1 MWTLKPLESGAVTH
15 YLLPGKEYV
24 VGRKN
29 CEVILP
35 NDQSI
40 SRAHAHLTAT
50 DQTLTLK
57 DCSKYGTF
65 VNEERLSGDT
75 PRSLTAGDRV
85 TFGVFHSKFSVQ
97 QVTVVVC
104 SSCVDNEG
112 KISLS
117 QALQPLGGRLANTWT
132 QDCTHLVMPTV
143 KVTIKTICALLCCR
157 PIVKQEFFTE
167 LTKALQQKQ
176 PPPKAESFFPEI
188 DEPSLNKDEV
198 DLTERPERKELFTD
212 KTFLFLNAKQ
222 QKRLSLAVSCGGGRS
237 QLLEEGSVPV
247 SLLESPLSCVINM
260 ATGNSQALVPP
271 STKKWADS
279 VGRILQRK
287 GLRFITESEIG
298 LAAIYVSCD
307 KYCNP
312 SNQMAD
318 SESMRMKPTIPGATL
333 SQNAPVDE
341 TVLPAAS
348 QNITAYAV
356 NTEPSQG
363 ISGVDVA
370 GVSAV
375 GETPERDQSRT
386 TSHLDRPKC
395 SSGRELAGTC
405 TVAETM
411 MSSFSASDSAG
422 GGGSDR
428 KKGEIQHPGGGKGD
442 AITRF
447 LATAPRTNGGVQTM
461 STQKCSSQKQQVSQ
475 KGSPQKQSALTSFF
489 QPVGKKRP
497 REGKESPTVQSEA
510 KLSRREEEE
519 EKRKRTEPQHTET
532 SNTTHTRA
540 PSNTTT
546 HTPSATTHTRA
557 TTHTPTGRSQGQQS
571 SGAGQTEALS
581 EGVSHPAQQGLQ
593 SRKRK
598 EMEEETKGGGA
609 SEIEMDELE
618 SIMSED
624 MDESDEPMSASQG
637 QRSKLTDK
645 SSIDRK
651 QLLKTVELTS
661 ANKKQR
667 VDPVEPITA
676 YHGSSLDS
684 EEGSSANKRQR
695 AEPVAEV
702 KEEEVSF
709 IEAKPV
715 SGVAPGHLEKPETDT
730 KPSKPAKQKASG
742 SGGENLPSRL
752 LVVEFKSL
760 TGATLARPKPRP
772 TETHSNVNRKDF
784 KRFRKVPVPGAQGLP
799 NIIGG
804 SDLLA
809 HNRGKNSELEEW
821 LRDAAEDER
830 QSKKEETLGDDL
842 FRYNPKP
849 TKKR

>member
-1 MWTLKPLESGAVTH
+1 LFHLMTYLVPGFTH

-50 DQTLTLK
+50 NQALSLK
-57 DCSKYGTF
+57 DSSKYGTF

-112 KISLS
+112 KVSLS
-117 QALQPLGGRLANTWT
+117 QTLQLLGGRLTNTWT

-198 DLTERPERKELFTD
+198 DLTERPERKELFTG

-222 QKRLSLAVSCGGGRS
+222 QKRLNLAVSCGGGRS
-237 QLLEEGSVPV
+237 QLLEEGSAPV
-247 SLLESPLSCVINM
+247 SLLESPLSCVIGM
-260 ATGNSQALVPP
+260 ATGNSQALLPP

-312 SNQMAD
+312 SSQMAD

-341 TVLPAAS
+341 TVMPAAS

-363 ISGVDVA
+363 ISGRVDVA

-375 GETPERDQSRT
+375 GETPERDQSQT
-386 TSHLDRPKC
+386 TSHLDRPKA
-395 SSGRELAGTC
+395 SGRELAGTC

-411 MSSFSASDSAG
+411 MSSFSVSDSAG
-422 GGGSDR
+422 GGLH
-428 KKGEIQHPGGGKGD
+428 QC
-442 AITRF
+442 F
-447 LATAPRTNGGVQTM
+447 L
-461 STQKCSSQKQQVSQ
+461 S
-475 KGSPQKQSALTSFF
+475 L
-489 QPVGKKRP
+489 RP
-497 REGKESPTVQSEA
+497 REGEESPTVQSEA
-510 KLSRREEEE
+510 KLSRREEDK
-519 EKRKRTEPQHTET
+519 EKTKRT
-532 SNTTHTRA
+532 
-540 PSNTTT
+540 
-546 HTPSATTHTRA
+546 
-557 TTHTPTGRSQGQQS
+557 GQQS
-571 SGAGQTEALS
+571 SGADLFPGQTEVLS
-581 EGVSHPAQQGLQ
+581 EGFSHPAQQGLQ

-637 QRSKLTDK
+637 QRLKLTEQSSTNQGQRSQMTDK
-645 SSIDRK
+645 SSTNRK
-651 QLLKTVELTS
+651 QLLETVKLTS
-661 ANKKQR
+661 ANKKHR
-667 VDPVEPITA
+667 DYPVEPIA
-676 YHGSSLDS
+676 ANHRSGLDS
-684 EEGSSANKRQR
+684 EERSSASRRQR

-702 KEEEVSF
+702 KDEEVSF
-709 IEAKPV
+709 IEVRGAVIVCLLSCV
-715 SGVAPGHLEKPETDT
+715 SV
-730 KPSKPAKQKASG
+730 KAG
-742 SGGENLPSRL
+742 GLGGENLPSRL
-752 LVVEFKSL
+752 IVVEFKSL
-760 TGATLARPKPRP
+760 TMATPARPKPRP
-772 TETHSNVNRKDF
+772 TETHGNVNRKDF

-830 QSKKEETLGDDL
+830 QNKKEETLGDDL
-842 FRYNPKP
+842 FRYEDKACQAANTKTINSNQFGSHYFRWRAPQSTVQCKP
-849 TKKR
+849 SCLEEVWSQAGNEWMNVE

>member
-1 MWTLKPLESGAVTH
+1 MWTLNPLESGGVTH
-15 YLLPGKEYV
+15 YLLPEKEYV

-50 DQTLTLK
+50 DQALTLK
-57 DCSKYGTF
+57 DSSKYGTF

-112 KISLS
+112 KVFLS
-117 QALQPLGGRLANTWT
+117 QTLHLLGGRLTNTWT

-157 PIVKQEFFTE
+157 PIVKQEFFIE

-198 DLTERPERKELFTD
+198 DLTERPERKELFTG

-247 SLLESPLSCVINM
+247 SLLESPLSCVIGM
-260 ATGNSQALVPP
+260 ATGNSQALLPH

-312 SNQMAD
+312 SNRMAD
-318 SESMRMKPTIPGATL
+318 SESMRKKPTIPGATL

-341 TVLPAAS
+341 TIMPAVS

-363 ISGVDVA
+363 VSGRVEVA

-386 TSHLDRPKC
+386 TSHLNRSKP
-395 SSGRELAGTC
+395 SGRELSGTC

-411 MSSFSASDSAG
+411 MSSFSASDSTG
-422 GGGSDR
+422 GVTV
-428 KKGEIQHPGGGKGD
+428 GKFW
-442 AITRF
+442 R
-447 LATAPRTNGGVQTM
+447 VQTM
-461 STQKCSSQKQQVSQ
+461 SPQKRSSQKQQVSQ
-475 KGSPQKQSALTSFF
+475 KCSPQKQSALTNFF

-510 KLSRREEEE
+510 KFSRREEEK
-519 EKRKRTEPQHTET
+519 EKMKRTVPQHSET
-532 SNTTHTRA
+532 SN
-540 PSNTTT
+540 P
-546 HTPSATTHTRA
+546 P
-557 TTHTPTGRSQGQQS
+557 HTPTGRSQGQHS
-571 SGAGQTEALS
+571 SGGR
-581 EGVSHPAQQGLQ
+581 Q

-598 EMEEETKGGGA
+598 EMEEETKGSGA

-637 QRSKLTDK
+637 QRLKLTEQSSTNQGQRSQLIDK
-645 SSIDRK
+645 SSTNRK
-651 QLLKTVELTS
+651 SFLETVDLTS

-667 VDPVEPITA
+667 VNSVKPIA
-676 YHGSSLDS
+676 ANHRSGFDS
-684 EEGSSANKRQR
+684 EERSSASRRQL

-702 KEEEVSF
+702 KDEEVSF
-709 IEAKPV
+709 IEVRGAVIVCLLSCV
-715 SGVAPGHLEKPETDT
+715 SI
-730 KPSKPAKQKASG
+730 KAVINSYK
-742 SGGENLPSRL
+742 NLPSRL
-752 LVVEFKSL
+752 IVVEFKSL
-760 TGATLARPKPRP
+760 TMATPARPKPRP
-772 TETHSNVNRKDF
+772 METNGNVNRKDF

-830 QSKKEETLGDDL
+830 QNKKEETLGDDL
-842 FRYNPKP
+842 FRYEDKACQAVNTKP
-849 TKKR
+849 IWVTLFQVESATVYSTM

>member
-1 MWTLKPLESGAVTH
+1 MWTLNPLESGGVTH

-50 DQTLTLK
+50 DQALTLK
-57 DCSKYGTF
+57 DSSKYGTF
-65 VNEERLSGDT
+65 VNKERLSGDT

-112 KISLS
+112 KVSLS
-117 QALQPLGGRLANTWT
+117 QTLQLLGGRLTNTWT

-198 DLTERPERKELFTD
+198 DLTERPERKELFTG

-247 SLLESPLSCVINM
+247 SLLESPLSCVIGM
-260 ATGNSQALVPP
+260 TTGNSQALLPP
-271 STKKWADS
+271 TTKNTKKWADS

-341 TVLPAAS
+341 TVMPAAS

-375 GETPERDQSRT
+375 GETPERNQSRT
-386 TSHLDRPKC
+386 TSHLNRPKP
-395 SSGRELAGTC
+395 SGRELAGTC

-428 KKGEIQHPGGGKGD
+428 KKGELQHPGGGKGD

-461 STQKCSSQKQQVSQ
+461 SPQKRSSQKQQVSQ
-475 KGSPQKQSALTSFF
+475 KGSPQKQSALTNFF

-497 REGKESPTVQSEA
+497 REGEESPTVPSEA
-510 KLSRREEEE
+510 KLSRREEDK
-519 EKRKRTEPQHTET
+519 EKMKRTVPQHSET
-532 SNTTHTRA
+532 SNPPHTGPRA
-540 PSNTTT
+540 NTAQV
-546 HTPSATTHTRA
+546 HICFQVRLRLCQR
-557 TTHTPTGRSQGQQS
+557 GSQ
-571 SGAGQTEALS
+571 T
-581 EGVSHPAQQGLQ
+581 
-593 SRKRK
+593 
-598 EMEEETKGGGA
+598 
-609 SEIEMDELE
+609 
-618 SIMSED
+618 
-624 MDESDEPMSASQG
+624 
-637 QRSKLTDK
+637 
-645 SSIDRK
+645 
-651 QLLKTVELTS
+651 
-661 ANKKQR
+661 
-667 VDPVEPITA
+667 
-676 YHGSSLDS
+676 
-684 EEGSSANKRQR
+684 
-695 AEPVAEV
+695 
-702 KEEEVSF
+702 
-709 IEAKPV
+709 
-715 SGVAPGHLEKPETDT
+715 
-730 KPSKPAKQKASG
+730 
-742 SGGENLPSRL
+742 LPSRGYNPGRGRRWRWRL
-752 LVVEFKSL
+752 KGVGLQRWWSSNPSPWQHRQDL
-760 TGATLARPKPRP
+760 NHAPWRRTAMSTGKTLNASARY
-772 TETHSNVNRKDF
+772 
-784 KRFRKVPVPGAQGLP
+784 PVPGAQGLP

-830 QSKKEETLGDDL
+830 QNKKEETLGDDL

>member
-1 MWTLKPLESGAVTH
+1 MCS
-15 YLLPGKEYV
+15 LPM
-24 VGRKN
+24 
-29 CEVILP
+29 
-35 NDQSI
+35 Q
-40 SRAHAHLTAT
+40 
-50 DQTLTLK
+50 
-57 DCSKYGTF
+57 
-65 VNEERLSGDT
+65 
-75 PRSLTAGDRV
+75 
-85 TFGVFHSKFSVQ
+85 
-97 QVTVVVC
+97 
-104 SSCVDNEG
+104 
-112 KISLS
+112 
-117 QALQPLGGRLANTWT
+117 
-132 QDCTHLVMPTV
+132 
-143 KVTIKTICALLCCR
+143 TICALLCCR

-167 LTKALQQKQ
+167 VTKALQQKQ

-198 DLTERPERKELFTD
+198 DLTERPERKELFTG

-222 QKRLSLAVSCGGGRS
+222 QKRLSLAVSCGGGRG

-247 SLLESPLSCVINM
+247 SLLESPLSCVIGM
-260 ATGNSQALVPP
+260 ATGNSQALLPP

-318 SESMRMKPTIPGATL
+318 SESMRMKLTIPGATL

-341 TVLPAAS
+341 TVMPAAS

-363 ISGVDVA
+363 ISGVDVT

-386 TSHLDRPKC
+386 TSHLNRSKP
-395 SSGRELAGTC
+395 SGRELAGTC

-428 KKGEIQHPGGGKGD
+428 KGGELQHPGGGKGA
-442 AITRF
+442 AITRL

-461 STQKCSSQKQQVSQ
+461 SPQKRSSQKQQVSQ
-475 KGSPQKQSALTSFF
+475 KGSPQKQSALTNFF

-497 REGKESPTVQSEA
+497 REGEESPTVQSEA
-510 KLSRREEEE
+510 KLSRREEDK
-519 EKRKRTEPQHTET
+519 EKTKRTVPQHSET
-532 SNTTHTRA
+532 SN
-540 PSNTTT
+540 S
-546 HTPSATTHTRA
+546 
-557 TTHTPTGRSQGQQS
+557 THTPTGRSQGQHS
-571 SGAGQTEALS
+571 SGAHLFPGQTEALS
-581 EGVSHPAQQGLQ
+581 EGFSNPAQQVLQ

-598 EMEEETKGGGA
+598 EMEETKGGGA
-609 SEIEMDELE
+609 SEIEMHELE

-637 QRSKLTDK
+637 QRLKLTEQSSTNQGQRSQLTDK
-645 SSIDRK
+645 SSTNRK
-651 QLLKTVELTS
+651 QLLETVELTC

-667 VDPVEPITA
+667 VYPVEPIA
-676 YHGSSLDS
+676 ANHRSGLDS
-684 EEGSSANKRQR
+684 EERSSASRRQR

-702 KEEEVSF
+702 KDEEVSS
-709 IEAKPV
+709 IESKPV
-715 SGVAPGHLEKPETDT
+715 NGVTPGHLEEPETDA
-730 KPSKPAKQKASG
+730 KPVKQEASG
-742 SGGENLPSRL
+742 LGGENLPSRL
-752 LVVEFKSL
+752 IVVEFKSL
-760 TGATLARPKPRP
+760 TVATPARPKPRP
-772 TETHSNVNRKDF
+772 METHGNVNRKDF

-830 QSKKEETLGDDL
+830 QNKKEETLGDDL

>member
-1 MWTLKPLESGAVTH
+1 MWTLNPLESGGVTH

-50 DQTLTLK
+50 DQALTLK
-57 DCSKYGTF
+57 DSSKYGTF
-65 VNEERLSGDT
+65 VNKERLSGDT

-112 KISLS
+112 KVSLS
-117 QALQPLGGRLANTWT
+117 QTLQLLGGRLTNTWT

-198 DLTERPERKELFTD
+198 DLTERPERKELFTG

-247 SLLESPLSCVINM
+247 SLLESPLSCVIGM
-260 ATGNSQALVPP
+260 TTGNSQALLPP

-341 TVLPAAS
+341 TVMPAAS

-375 GETPERDQSRT
+375 GETPERNQSRT
-386 TSHLDRPKC
+386 TSHLNRPKP
-395 SSGRELAGTC
+395 SGRELAGTC

-428 KKGEIQHPGGGKGD
+428 KKGELQHPGGGKGD

-461 STQKCSSQKQQVSQ
+461 SPQKRSSQKQQVSQ
-475 KGSPQKQSALTSFF
+475 KGSPQKQSALTNFF

-497 REGKESPTVQSEA
+497 REGEESPTVPSEA
-510 KLSRREEEE
+510 KLSRREEDK
-519 EKRKRTEPQHTET
+519 EKTKRTVPQHSET
-532 SNTTHTRA
+532 SN
-540 PSNTTT
+540 P
-546 HTPSATTHTRA
+546 P
-557 TTHTPTGRSQGQQS
+557 HTPTGRSQGQHS
-571 SGAGQTEALS
+571 SGAHLFPGQTEALS
-581 EGVSHPAQQGLQ
+581 EGFSNPAQQGLQ

-637 QRSKLTDK
+637 QRLKLTEQSSTNQGQRSQLTDK
-645 SSIDRK
+645 SSTNK
-651 QLLKTVELTS
+651 QLLETVELTS
-661 ANKKQR
+661 ASKKQR
-667 VDPVEPITA
+667 VYPVEPIA
-676 YHGSSLDS
+676 ANHRSGLES
-684 EEGSSANKRQR
+684 EERSSASRRQR

-702 KEEEVSF
+702 KGEEVSF

-715 SGVAPGHLEKPETDT
+715 NGVTPGHLEEPETDA
-730 KPSKPAKQKASG
+730 KPVKQEDSG
-742 SGGENLPSRL
+742 LGGENLPSRL
-752 LVVEFKSL
+752 IVVEFKSL
-760 TGATLARPKPRP
+760 TVATPARPKPRP
-772 TETHSNVNRKDF
+772 TETHGNVNRKDF
-784 KRFRKVPVPGAQGLP
+784 KRFCKVPVPGAQGLP

-830 QSKKEETLGDDL
+830 QNKKEETLGDDL

>member
-1 MWTLKPLESGAVTH
+1 MWTLNPLESGGFTH

-50 DQTLTLK
+50 NQALSLK
-57 DCSKYGTF
+57 DSSKYGTF

-112 KISLS
+112 KVSLS
-117 QALQPLGGRLANTWT
+117 QTLQLLGGRLTNTWT

-198 DLTERPERKELFTD
+198 DLTERPERKELFTG

-222 QKRLSLAVSCGGGRS
+222 QKRLNLAVSCGGGRS
-237 QLLEEGSVPV
+237 QLLEEGSAPV
-247 SLLESPLSCVINM
+247 SLLESPLSCVIGM
-260 ATGNSQALVPP
+260 ATGNSQALLPP

-312 SNQMAD
+312 SSQMAD

-341 TVLPAAS
+341 TVMPAAS

-363 ISGVDVA
+363 ISGRVDVA

-375 GETPERDQSRT
+375 GETPERDQSQT
-386 TSHLDRPKC
+386 TSHLDRPKA
-395 SSGRELAGTC
+395 SGRELAGTC

-411 MSSFSASDSAG
+411 MSSFSVSDSAG

-428 KKGEIQHPGGGKGD
+428 KKRELQQPGGGKGD

-461 STQKCSSQKQQVSQ
+461 SPQKRSSQKQKVSRRV
-475 KGSPQKQSALTSFF
+475 SPQKQSALTSFF

-497 REGKESPTVQSEA
+497 REGEESPTVQSEA
-510 KLSRREEEE
+510 KLSRREEDK
-519 EKRKRTEPQHTET
+519 EKTKRTVPQHTET
-532 SNTTHTRA
+532 SNTTHT
-540 PSNTTT
+540 
-546 HTPSATTHTRA
+546 HAT
-557 TTHTPTGRSQGQQS
+557 TGRSQGQQS
-571 SGAGQTEALS
+571 SGADLFPGQTEVLS
-581 EGVSHPAQQGLQ
+581 EGFSHPAQQGLQ

-637 QRSKLTDK
+637 QRLKLTEQSSTNQGQRSQMTDK
-645 SSIDRK
+645 SSTNRK
-651 QLLKTVELTS
+651 QLLETVKLTS
-661 ANKKQR
+661 ANKKHR
-667 VDPVEPITA
+667 DYPVEPIA
-676 YHGSSLDS
+676 ANHRSGLDS
-684 EEGSSANKRQR
+684 EERSSASRRQR

-702 KEEEVSF
+702 KDEEVSF
-709 IEAKPV
+709 IE
-715 SGVAPGHLEKPETDT
+715 
-730 KPSKPAKQKASG
+730 
-742 SGGENLPSRL
+742 
-752 LVVEFKSL
+752 
-760 TGATLARPKPRP
+760 
-772 TETHSNVNRKDF
+772 
-784 KRFRKVPVPGAQGLP
+784 VPVPGAQGLP

-830 QSKKEETLGDDL
+830 QNKKEETLGDDL

>member
-1 MWTLKPLESGAVTH
+1 MWTLNPLESGGVTH

-50 DQTLTLK
+50 DQALTLK
-57 DCSKYGTF
+57 DSSKYGTF

-112 KISLS
+112 KVSLS
-117 QALQPLGGRLANTWT
+117 QTLQLLGGGLTNTWT

-157 PIVKQEFFTE
+157 PIVKQEFFME

-198 DLTERPERKELFTD
+198 DLTERPERKELFTG

-247 SLLESPLSCVINM
+247 SLLESPLSCVIGM
-260 ATGNSQALVPP
+260 TTGNSQALLPP

-318 SESMRMKPTIPGATL
+318 SESMRMKPTIPGTTL

-341 TVLPAAS
+341 TVMPAAS

-363 ISGVDVA
+363 ISGTVDVA

-375 GETPERDQSRT
+375 GETPERNQSRT
-386 TSHLDRPKC
+386 TSHINRPKP
-395 SSGRELAGTC
+395 SGRELAGTC

-428 KKGEIQHPGGGKGD
+428 KKGELQHPGR
-442 AITRF
+442 I
-447 LATAPRTNGGVQTM
+447 
-461 STQKCSSQKQQVSQ
+461 VSNDL
-475 KGSPQKQSALTSFF
+475 G
-489 QPVGKKRP
+489 R
-497 REGKESPTVQSEA
+497 SPTVPSEA
-510 KLSRREEEE
+510 KLSRREEDK
-519 EKRKRTEPQHTET
+519 EKTKRTVPQHSET
-532 SNTTHTRA
+532 SN
-540 PSNTTT
+540 P
-546 HTPSATTHTRA
+546 P
-557 TTHTPTGRSQGQQS
+557 HTPTGRSQGQHS
-571 SGAGQTEALS
+571 SGAHLFPGQTEALS
-581 EGVSHPAQQGLQ
+581 EGFSNPAQQGLQ

-637 QRSKLTDK
+637 QRLKLTEQSSTNQGQRSQLTDK
-645 SSIDRK
+645 SSTNK
-651 QLLKTVELTS
+651 QLLETVELTS

-667 VDPVEPITA
+667 IYPVEPIA
-676 YHGSSLDS
+676 ANHRSGLES
-684 EEGSSANKRQR
+684 EERSSASRRQR

-702 KEEEVSF
+702 KGEEVSF
-709 IEAKPV
+709 IEVRGVVIVCLLSCV
-715 SGVAPGHLEKPETDT
+715 SIRAGVN
-730 KPSKPAKQKASG
+730 SNRR
-742 SGGENLPSRL
+742 GENLPSRL
-752 LVVEFKSL
+752 IVVEFKSL
-760 TGATLARPKPRP
+760 TVATPARSKPRP
-772 TETHSNVNRKDF
+772 TETHGNVNRKDF
-784 KRFRKVPVPGAQGLP
+784 KRFCKVPVPGAQGLP

-821 LRDAAEDER
+821 LRDAAER
-830 QSKKEETLGDDL
+830 RWLRLGREEMEGSEAG
-842 FRYNPKP
+842 
-849 TKKR
+849 

>member
-1 MWTLKPLESGAVTH
+1 MWTLNPLESGGVTH

-50 DQTLTLK
+50 DQALTLK
-57 DCSKYGTF
+57 DSSKYGTF

-85 TFGVFHSKFSVQ
+85 TFGVFHSKFSVK

-112 KISLS
+112 KVSLS
-117 QALQPLGGRLANTWT
+117 QTLQLLGGRLTNTWT

-198 DLTERPERKELFTD
+198 DLTERPERKELFTG

-247 SLLESPLSCVINM
+247 SLLESPLSCVICM
-260 ATGNSQALVPP
+260 TTGNSQALLPP
-271 STKKWADS
+271 STKNTKKWADS

-341 TVLPAAS
+341 TVMPAAS

-363 ISGVDVA
+363 ISGRFDVA

-386 TSHLDRPKC
+386 TSHLNRPKP
-395 SSGRELAGTC
+395 SGRELAGTC

-428 KKGEIQHPGGGKGD
+428 KKGELQHPGRIVSNDLGRVGG
-442 AITRF
+442 
-447 LATAPRTNGGVQTM
+447 
-461 STQKCSSQKQQVSQ
+461 C
-475 KGSPQKQSALTSFF
+475 QSYS
-489 QPVGKKRP
+489 R
-497 REGKESPTVQSEA
+497 KESPTVPSEA
-510 KLSRREEEE
+510 KLSRREEDK
-519 EKRKRTEPQHTET
+519 EKTKRTVPQHSET
-532 SNTTHTRA
+532 SN
-540 PSNTTT
+540 P
-546 HTPSATTHTRA
+546 P
-557 TTHTPTGRSQGQQS
+557 HTPTGRSQGQHS
-571 SGAGQTEALS
+571 SGAHLFPGQTEALS
-581 EGVSHPAQQGLQ
+581 EGFSNPAQQGLQ

-637 QRSKLTDK
+637 QRLKLTEQSSTNQGQRSQLTDK
-645 SSIDRK
+645 SSTNKR
-651 QLLKTVELTS
+651 LLETVELTS

-667 VDPVEPITA
+667 VYPVEPIA
-676 YHGSSLDS
+676 ANHRSGL
-684 EEGSSANKRQR
+684 ESASRRQR
-695 AEPVAEV
+695 AEPVAGV
-702 KEEEVSF
+702 KGEEVSF
-709 IEAKPV
+709 IEVRGAVIVCLLSCV
-715 SGVAPGHLEKPETDT
+715 SIRAG
-730 KPSKPAKQKASG
+730 
-742 SGGENLPSRL
+742 NLPSRL
-752 LVVEFKSL
+752 IVVEFKSL
-760 TGATLARPKPRP
+760 TVATPARPKPRP
-772 TETHSNVNRKDF
+772 MKTHGNVNRKDF
-784 KRFRKVPVPGAQGLP
+784 KRFCKVPVPGAQGLP

-830 QSKKEETLGDDL
+830 QNKKEETLGDDL
-842 FRYNPKP
+842 FRYEDKACQAANTKTIKP
-849 TKKR
+849 IWVTLFQVEGTYSTM

>member
-112 KISLS
+112 KVSLS

-176 PPPKAESFFPEI
+176 PPPKAES
-188 DEPSLNKDEV
+188 LNKDEV

-222 QKRLSLAVSCGGGRS
+222 
-237 QLLEEGSVPV
+237 
-247 SLLESPLSCVINM
+247 SPLSCVINM

-386 TSHLDRPKC
+386 TSRLDRPKR

-428 KKGEIQHPGGGKGD
+428 KKGELQHPGGGKGD

-447 LATAPRTNGGVQTM
+447 LATAPRTIGGVQTI
-461 STQKCSSQKQQVSQ
+461 SQQKRSSQKQQVSQ
-475 KGSPQKQSALTSFF
+475 KGSPQKQ
-489 QPVGKKRP
+489 P
-497 REGKESPTVQSEA
+497 REGEESSTVQSEA

-519 EKRKRTEPQHTET
+519 EEKRKRTVPQHTET

-546 HTPSATTHTRA
+546 HTPSAMTHTRA

-581 EGVSHPAQQGLQ
+581 GGVSHPAQQGLQ

-645 SSIDRK
+645 SSINRK

-676 YHGSSLDS
+676 YHRSSLDS
-684 EEGSSANKRQR
+684 EEGSSANTRQR

-709 IEAKPV
+709 IE
-715 SGVAPGHLEKPETDT
+715 GH
-730 KPSKPAKQKASG
+730 
-742 SGGENLPSRL
+742 
-752 LVVEFKSL
+752 
-760 TGATLARPKPRP
+760 KPRP
-772 TETHSNVNRKDF
+772 TETHSNVNMKDF

>member
-1 MWTLKPLESGAVTH
+1 MWTLNPLESGGVTH
-15 YLLPGKEYV
+15 YLLPDKEYV

-50 DQTLTLK
+50 DQALTLK
-57 DCSKYGTF
+57 DSSKYGTF

-97 QVTVVVC
+97 QVTAVVC

-112 KISLS
+112 KVSLS
-117 QALQPLGGRLANTWT
+117 QTLQLLGGRLTNTWT

-198 DLTERPERKELFTD
+198 DLTERPERKELFTG

-237 QLLEEGSVPV
+237 QLLEEGSIPV
-247 SLLESPLSCVINM
+247 SLLESPLSCVIGM
-260 ATGNSQALVPP
+260 ATGNSQALLPH

-279 VGRILQRK
+279 VGKILQRK

-318 SESMRMKPTIPGATL
+318 SESMRMKLTIPGATL

-341 TVLPAAS
+341 TVMPAAS

-375 GETPERDQSRT
+375 EKTPERDQSRA
-386 TSHLDRPKC
+386 TSHLNRSKP
-395 SSGRELAGTC
+395 SGRELAGTC

-428 KKGEIQHPGGGKGD
+428 KKGELQHPGGEKGD

-461 STQKCSSQKQQVSQ
+461 SPQKRSSQKQQVSQ
-475 KGSPQKQSALTSFF
+475 KGSPQKQSALTNFF

-497 REGKESPTVQSEA
+497 REGEESPTVQSEA
-510 KLSRREEEE
+510 KLSRREEDQ
-519 EKRKRTEPQHTET
+519 EKMKRTVPHHSET
-532 SNTTHTRA
+532 SNPTH
-540 PSNTTT
+540 P
-546 HTPSATTHTRA
+546 
-557 TTHTPTGRSQGQQS
+557 PTGRSQGQHS
-571 SGAGQTEALS
+571 SGAHLFPGQTEALS
-581 EGVSHPAQQGLQ
+581 EGFSNPAQQGLQ

-637 QRSKLTDK
+637 QRLKLTEQSSTNQGQRSQLMDK
-645 SSIDRK
+645 SSTNRK
-651 QLLKTVELTS
+651 QLLETVELTS

-667 VDPVEPITA
+667 VYPVEPIA
-676 YHGSSLDS
+676 ANHRSGLDA
-684 EEGSSANKRQR
+684 EERSSASRRQR
-695 AEPVAEV
+695 AAPVAEV
-702 KEEEVSF
+702 KDEEVSF
-709 IEAKPV
+709 IE
-715 SGVAPGHLEKPETDT
+715 GL
-730 KPSKPAKQKASG
+730 
-742 SGGENLPSRL
+742 GGENLPSRL
-752 LVVEFKSL
+752 IVVEFKSL
-760 TGATLARPKPRP
+760 TGATPARPKPRP
-772 TETHSNVNRKDF
+772 METHGNVNRKDF

-809 HNRGKNSELEEW
+809 HNRCKNSELEEW

-830 QSKKEETLGDDL
+830 QNKKEETLGDDL

>member
-1 MWTLKPLESGAVTH
+1 MWTLNPLESGGVTH
-15 YLLPGKEYV
+15 YLLPEKEYV

-50 DQTLTLK
+50 DQALTLK
-57 DCSKYGTF
+57 DSSKYGTF

-112 KISLS
+112 KVSLS
-117 QALQPLGGRLANTWT
+117 QTLHLLGGRLTNTWT

-167 LTKALQQKQ
+167 LTEALRQKQ

-198 DLTERPERKELFTD
+198 DLTERPERKELFTG

-247 SLLESPLSCVINM
+247 SLLESPLSCVIGM
-260 ATGNSQALVPP
+260 AMGNSQALLSH

-312 SNQMAD
+312 SNQKAD

-341 TVLPAAS
+341 TVMPAAS

-363 ISGVDVA
+363 ISGRVDVA

-386 TSHLDRPKC
+386 TSHLNRPKP
-395 SSGRELAGTC
+395 SGRELAGTC

-428 KKGEIQHPGGGKGD
+428 KKGELQHPGRIVSNDRVGGCQSYSRKV
-442 AITRF
+442 
-447 LATAPRTNGGVQTM
+447 LAWTPTF
-461 STQKCSSQKQQVSQ
+461 SLS
-475 KGSPQKQSALTSFF
+475 L
-489 QPVGKKRP
+489 RP
-497 REGKESPTVQSEA
+497 REGKESSTVQSEA
-510 KLSRREEEE
+510 KFSRREEEK
-519 EKRKRTEPQHTET
+519 EKMKRTVPH
-532 SNTTHTRA
+532 
-540 PSNTTT
+540 
-546 HTPSATTHTRA
+546 
-557 TTHTPTGRSQGQQS
+557 
-571 SGAGQTEALS
+571 QTEALS
-581 EGVSHPAQQGLQ
+581 EGFSNPAQQGLQ

-598 EMEEETKGGGA
+598 EMEEDTKGSGA

-637 QRSKLTDK
+637 QRLKLTEQSSTNQGQRSQLIDK
-645 SSIDRK
+645 SSTNRK
-651 QLLKTVELTS
+651 SLLETVDLTS

-667 VDPVEPITA
+667 VYSVEPIA
-676 YHGSSLDS
+676 ANHRSGFDS
-684 EEGSSANKRQR
+684 EERLSASRRQG

-702 KEEEVSF
+702 KDEEVSF
-709 IEAKPV
+709 IEVRGAVIVCLLSCV
-715 SGVAPGHLEKPETDT
+715 SIK
-730 KPSKPAKQKASG
+730 
-742 SGGENLPSRL
+742 NLPSRL
-752 LVVEFKSL
+752 IVVAFKSL
-760 TGATLARPKPRP
+760 TVATPARPKPRP
-772 TETHSNVNRKDF
+772 METHGNVNRKDF

-821 LRDAAEDER
+821 LRDAAEGLR
-830 QSKKEETLGDDL
+830 LGREEMEGVEAG
-842 FRYNPKP
+842 
-849 TKKR
+849 

>member
-1 MWTLKPLESGAVTH
+1 MWTLNPLESGGFTH

-50 DQTLTLK
+50 NQALTLK
-57 DCSKYGTF
+57 DSSKYGTF

-75 PRSLTAGDRV
+75 PRSLMAGDRV

-112 KISLS
+112 KVSLS
-117 QALQPLGGRLANTWT
+117 QTLQLLGGRLTNTWT

-188 DEPSLNKDEV
+188 DEPSLNKGEV
-198 DLTERPERKELFTD
+198 DLTERPERKELFTG

-222 QKRLSLAVSCGGGRS
+222 QKRLNLAVSCGGGRS
-237 QLLEEGSVPV
+237 QLLEEGSAPV
-247 SLLESPLSCVINM
+247 SLLESPLNCVIGM
-260 ATGNSQALVPP
+260 ATGNSQALLPP

-341 TVLPAAS
+341 TVMPAAS

-363 ISGVDVA
+363 ISGRVDVA

-375 GETPERDQSRT
+375 GETPERDQSRI
-386 TSHLDRPKC
+386 TSHLDRPKP
-395 SSGRELAGTC
+395 SGRELAGTC

-428 KKGEIQHPGGGKGD
+428 KKGELQQPGGGKGD

-447 LATAPRTNGGVQTM
+447 LATAPGTNGGVQTM
-461 STQKCSSQKQQVSQ
+461 SPQKRSSQKQQVSQ
-475 KGSPQKQSALTSFF
+475 RGSPQKQSALTSFF

-497 REGKESPTVQSEA
+497 REGEESPTVQSEA
-510 KLSRREEEE
+510 KLSRREDDK
-519 EKRKRTEPQHTET
+519 EKTKRTVPQHTET
-532 SNTTHTRA
+532 SNTTHT
-540 PSNTTT
+540 
-546 HTPSATTHTRA
+546 HATTHTA
-557 TTHTPTGRSQGQQS
+557 TGRSQGQQS
-571 SGAGQTEALS
+571 SGADLFPGQTEALS
-581 EGVSHPAQQGLQ
+581 EGFSNPAQQGLQ

-609 SEIEMDELE
+609 SEIEMSELE

-624 MDESDEPMSASQG
+624 MDESDEPMSTNQG
-637 QRSKLTDK
+637 QRSQLTDK
-645 SSIDRK
+645 SSTNRK
-651 QLLKTVELTS
+651 QLLETVELTS

-667 VDPVEPITA
+667 VYPVEPIVA
-676 YHGSSLDS
+676 NHRSGLDS
-684 EEGSSANKRQR
+684 EERSSASRRQR

-702 KEEEVSF
+702 KDKEVSF
-709 IEAKPV
+709 IESKPV
-715 SGVAPGHLEKPETDT
+715 NGVTPGHLEEPETDAKPT
-730 KPSKPAKQKASG
+730 KPVKQEASG
-742 SGGENLPSRL
+742 IGGENLPSRL
-752 LVVEFKSL
+752 IVVEFKSL
-760 TGATLARPKPRP
+760 TVATPARPKPHP
-772 TETHSNVNRKDF
+772 TETQGNVNRKDF

-830 QSKKEETLGDDL
+830 QNKKEETLGDDL